1 MIISTAKA
9 QRRALL
15 ILALTLVLAG
25 SRFISES
32 FISETW
38 AAGAFAVGKCGAY
51 GQAFDHPAEDS
62 ARIAALKQCKG
73 QCTAVTMKRA
83 CAALAI
89 DLKNPCGPHGYAV
102 KPKISASLNAAT
114 RKCYE
119 FGGKECVIRAWAC
132 DARG

>member
-1 MIISTAKA
+1 LIISTARA

-15 ILALTLVLAG
+15 IVALTLLLAA
-25 SRFISES
+25 SRFIGES
-32 FISETW
+32 W
-38 AAGAFAVGKCGAY
+38 AAGAIAVGKCGAY
-51 GQAFDHPAEDS
+51 GQAYDYPGEEA
-62 ARIAALKQCKG
+62 ARIAALKQCG
-73 QCTAVTMKRA
+73 GRCTAVTMKRA

-89 DLKNPCGPHGYAV
+89 DLKNPCGAHGYAV
-102 KPKISASLNAAT
+102 KPKISSSLNAAT